1 MSGTAPLWIKVGIF
15 VVVAV
20 VALFLV
26 VHLYM
31 GMAPDENDHP
41 GSDQEPK

>member
-1 MSGTAPLWIKVGIF
+1 MSGTAPLWIKVGIIVF
-15 VVVAV
+15 FAV
-20 VALFLV
+20 LGFFAV

-31 GMAPDENDHP
+31 GMAPDEADHP